1 PLRWFY
7 GRDRSGGLPSRSPD
21 LTPPPPV
28 PPPLATWRTRA
39 GPQQGWLP
47 RAPDV
52 QEFRQIRFRPGCESR
67 TGDSGGPTS
76 CASSSPSTPSP
87 SSSGPLNSTTNFF
100 DAVMQVRV
108 HTVRRLI
115 HACLFQSRSLNKCSE
130 RGRYGRLAVSSM
142 CFLTSSSVLQLGCS
156 F

>member
-1 PLRWFY
+1 
-7 GRDRSGGLPSRSPD
+7 S
-21 LTPPPPV
+21 
-28 PPPLATWRTRA
+28 PPLVLRSRQIRWTPLEIPRSHTATAGASSSGDVANESRA
-39 GPQQGWLP
+39 AAGVAASCP
-47 RAPDV
+47 RCPG
-52 QEFRQIRFRPGCESR
+52 IRFRPGCESR